1 MVYAWFLLL
10 WIFAKPF
17 DDILALIQRAAVDKE
32 AGDLSF
38 SSDLN
43 QSLLVFRAQVDV
55 ADLDICPSLFFN
67 LLLHQMAVGAG
78 GSHKKFELHLISSLQ
93 VLFYCRCAAPLSGRG
108 TGMSHF
114 SHFFRLGIFDLF
126 PLYSRSQR
134 NGVSDVVKII

>member
-1 MVYAWFLLL
+1 MVYDWFLLL

-55 ADLDICPSLFFN
+55 FQSLS
-67 LLLHQMAVGAG
+67 APG
-78 GSHKKFELHLISSLQ
+78 GSRGRWFPQKVRASSDFLLASAFLLPVRRAAVRRRTRHVSFFAYFFGRVFLTSSHCIADHRRMEDQMLLKLYKILQ
-93 VLFYCRCAAPLSGRG
+93 L
-108 TGMSHF
+108 
-114 SHFFRLGIFDLF
+114 
-126 PLYSRSQR
+126 
-134 NGVSDVVKII
+134 N

>member
-1 MVYAWFLLL
+1 MVYDWFLLL

-55 ADLDICPSLFFN
+55 ADLLLASAFLLPVRRAAVRRRTRHVSFFAYFFGRVFLTSSHCIADHRRMEDQM
-67 LLLHQMAVGAG
+67 LLKLY
-78 GSHKKFELHLISSLQ
+78 KILQ
-93 VLFYCRCAAPLSGRG
+93 L
-108 TGMSHF
+108 
-114 SHFFRLGIFDLF
+114 
-126 PLYSRSQR
+126 
-134 NGVSDVVKII
+134 N